1 MRRTLGLRGSVSLV
15 SYRILTR
22 RVGNAV
28 RLAEVIQILIKH
40 GFADVVQRLGLT
52 AGLPSRL
59 LRRFSGAP
67 EPDSAPGTIGA
78 RLREALTELGPTFVK
93 FGQIL
98 STRPELVG
106 NAIATELSV
115 LQDRVPPVP
124 FDQIQDTLERAIGGP
139 IEEVY
144 KDFDKTPV
152 ASASLSQVYRAR
164 LHDGAGVAVKVQR
177 PQVAGVVRSDLNL
190 LRTLAEWVVDHV
202 EDFNWMDPVGT
213 VDEFER
219 SILRELDFT
228 IEASIIERFAED
240 FSDTD
245 LVFVPAVY
253 RDISNREVLVMDW
266 VDGVRIDDIARF
278 PERNCDPER
287 VALNGC
293 EMINRQVFEH
303 RLFHA
308 DPHPGNIF
316 VMRDNVIAF
325 LDFGM
330 VGHLERGDASS
341 MVDLLKAVF
350 EEDAAECVRSLL
362 TLTTSGDV
370 DDRLSLEHEVADF
383 IAFRARAVIGGGRLG
398 ETVETLTEIL
408 HRHQLQ
414 LAPRFSLLLKTL
426 ATIES
431 TARTLDPDLD
441 IIPIMQP
448 YVERIITERY
458 DPRAIATE
466 LQRQGLALVRLGR
479 NLPQDVHD
487 VVSLA
492 RRGKLKVQLEHEE
505 LGKIARVTDRAG
517 SRIAIGIVIAA
528 LILGSSVVLA
538 SGVEHST
545 LAYAGF
551 AAAGAVITLLLASML
566 RTPGN

>member
-1 MRRTLGLRGSVSLV
+1 MAR
-15 SYRILTR
+15 
-22 RVGNAV
+22 
-28 RLAEVIQILIKH
+28 
-40 GFADVVQRLGLT
+40 
-52 AGLPSRL
+52 RL
-59 LRRFSGAP
+59 LGQEEPKSAP
-67 EPDSAPGTIGA
+67 ETIGA
-78 RLREALTELGPTFVK
+78 RLRAALTELGPTFVK

-98 STRPELVG
+98 STRPEIVG
-106 NAIATELSV
+106 NAIAMELSV
-115 LQDRVPPVP
+115 LQDRVPPVS
-124 FDQIQDTLERAIGGP
+124 FKEIEAALERAVGGP
-139 IEEVY
+139 LEEVY
-144 KDFDKTPV
+144 AEFDQTPI

-164 LHDGAGVAVKVQR
+164 LHDGASVAVKVQR
-177 PQVAGVVRSDLNL
+177 PQVYGVVRSDLNL
-190 LRTLAEWVVDHV
+190 LRSIAEWVVEHV
-202 EDFNWMDPVGT
+202 EDFDWMDPVGT

-228 IEASIIERFAED
+228 IEASIIERFAAD
-240 FSDTD
+240 FADTEM
-245 LVFVPAVY
+245 VFVPEVY
-253 RDISNREVLVMDW
+253 RDISNDEILVMDW
-266 VDGVRIDDIARF
+266 VDGIRVDSVDRF
-278 PERNCDPER
+278 PERNCDPKQ
-287 VALNGC
+287 VAAIGC

-330 VGHLERGDASS
+330 VGHLERGDAAS
-341 MVDLLKAVF
+341 MVDLLRSVF
-350 EEDAAECVRSLL
+350 EEDASACVRSLL
-362 TLTTSGDV
+362 MLTTTRDAQDPVG
-370 DDRLSLEHEVADF
+370 LEHEVSDF
-383 IAFRARAVIGGGRLG
+383 IAFRARTVIGGGRLG
-398 ETVETLTEIL
+398 ETIETLTEIL

-414 LAPRFSLLLKTL
+414 LSPRFSLLLKSL

-448 YVERIITERY
+448 YVERIIAERY
-458 DPRAIATE
+458 DPKAIA
-466 LQRQGLALVRLGR
+466 LDMQRQGLAFVRLAR

-487 VVSLA
+487 LVGLA

-538 SGVEHST
+538 SGIGYST
-545 LAYAGF
+545 LAFAGF
-551 AAAGAVITLLLASML
+551 AAAGAVVTLLLASML
-566 RTPGN
+566 RSPGG

>member
-1 MRRTLGLRGSVSLV
+1 MV
-15 SYRILTR
+15 SYRILSR

-28 RLAEVIQILIKH
+28 RLAEVVQILVKH
-40 GFADVVQRLGLT
+40 GFADAIQRLGIS
-52 AGLPSRL
+52 GSLPTRMARRL
-59 LRRFSGAP
+59 LGQEEPKSAP
-67 EPDSAPGTIGA
+67 ETIGA
-78 RLREALTELGPTFVK
+78 RLRAALTELGPTFVK

-98 STRPELVG
+98 STRPEIVG
-106 NAIATELSV
+106 NAIAMELSV
-115 LQDRVPPVP
+115 LQDRVPPVS
-124 FDQIQDTLERAIGGP
+124 FKEIEAALERAVGGP
-139 IEEVY
+139 LEEVY
-144 KDFDKTPV
+144 AEFDQTPI

-164 LHDGAGVAVKVQR
+164 LHDGASVAVKVQR
-177 PQVAGVVRSDLNL
+177 PQVYGVVRSDLNL
-190 LRTLAEWVVDHV
+190 LRSIAEWVVEHV
-202 EDFNWMDPVGT
+202 EDFDWMDPVGT

-228 IEASIIERFAED
+228 IEASIIERFAAD
-240 FSDTD
+240 FADTEM
-245 LVFVPAVY
+245 VFVPEVY
-253 RDISNREVLVMDW
+253 RDISNDEILVMDW
-266 VDGVRIDDIARF
+266 VDGIRVDSVDRF
-278 PERNCDPER
+278 PERNCDPKQ
-287 VALNGC
+287 VAAIGC

-330 VGHLERGDASS
+330 VGHLERGDAAS
-341 MVDLLKAVF
+341 MVDLLRSVF
-350 EEDAAECVRSLL
+350 EEDASACVRSLL
-362 TLTTSGDV
+362 MLTTTRDAQDPVG
-370 DDRLSLEHEVADF
+370 LEHEVSDF
-383 IAFRARAVIGGGRLG
+383 IAFRARTVIGGGRLG
-398 ETVETLTEIL
+398 ETIETLTEIL

-414 LAPRFSLLLKTL
+414 LSPRFSLLLKSL

-448 YVERIITERY
+448 YVERIIAERY
-458 DPRAIATE
+458 DPKAIA
-466 LQRQGLALVRLGR
+466 LDMQRQGLAFVRLAR

-487 VVSLA
+487 LVGLA

-538 SGVEHST
+538 SGIGYST
-545 LAYAGF
+545 LAFAGF
-551 AAAGAVITLLLASML
+551 AAAGAVVTLLLASML
-566 RTPGN
+566 RSPGG

>member
-1 MRRTLGLRGSVSLV
+1 MV
-15 SYRILTR
+15 SYRNLAR

-28 RLAEVIQILIKH
+28 RLAEVVQILVKH
-40 GFADVVQRLGLT
+40 GFADVIQRMGIS
-52 AGLPSRL
+52 GSLPTRVARRL
-59 LRRFSGAP
+59 LGHDEPKSAP
-67 EPDSAPGTIGA
+67 ETIGA
-78 RLREALTELGPTFVK
+78 RLRAALTELGPTFVK

-98 STRPELVG
+98 STRPEIVG
-106 NAIATELSV
+106 NAIAIELSV
-115 LQDRVPPVP
+115 LQDRVPPVS
-124 FDQIQDTLERAIGGP
+124 FKEVEEALARAVGGP
-139 IEEVY
+139 LEEVY
-144 KDFDKTPV
+144 AEFDQTPI

-164 LHDGAGVAVKVQR
+164 LHDGAEVAVKVQR
-177 PQVAGVVRSDLNL
+177 PQVYGVVRSDLNL
-190 LRTLAEWVVDHV
+190 LRSLAEWVVEHV
-202 EDFNWMDPVGT
+202 EDFDWMDPVGT

-228 IEASIIERFAED
+228 IEASIIERFAAD
-240 FSDTD
+240 FADTD
-245 LVFVPAVY
+245 MVFVPEVY
-253 RDISNREVLVMDW
+253 RDISDDSILVMDW
-266 VDGVRIDDIARF
+266 VDGIRVDSVDQF
-278 PERNCDPER
+278 PERNCDPKQ
-287 VALNGC
+287 VAVNGC

-330 VGHLERGDASS
+330 VGHLERGDAAS
-341 MVDLLKAVF
+341 MVDLLRSVF
-350 EEDAAECVRSLL
+350 EEDASACVRALL
-362 TLTTSGDV
+362 MLTTTRDPQDPVG
-370 DDRLSLEHEVADF
+370 LEHEVSDF
-383 IAFRARAVIGGGRLG
+383 IAFRARTVIGGGRLG
-398 ETVETLTEIL
+398 ETIETLTEIL

-414 LAPRFSLLLKTL
+414 LSPRFSLLLKSL

-448 YVERIITERY
+448 YVERIIAERY
-458 DPRAIATE
+458 DPKAIA
-466 LQRQGLALVRLGR
+466 LDMQRQGLAFVRLAR
-479 NLPQDVHD
+479 NLPQDIHD
-487 VVSLA
+487 LVGMA

-538 SGVEHST
+538 SGIGYST
-545 LAYAGF
+545 LAFAGF
-551 AAAGAVITLLLASML
+551 AAAGAVVTLLLASML
-566 RTPGN
+566 RSPGG

>member
-1 MRRTLGLRGSVSLV
+1 MV
-15 SYRILTR
+15 SYRILAR

-28 RLAEVIQILIKH
+28 RLAEVVQILVKH
-40 GFADVVQRLGLT
+40 GFADAIQRLGIS
-52 AGLPSRL
+52 GSLPTRMARRL
-59 LRRFSGAP
+59 LGREEPKSAP
-67 EPDSAPGTIGA
+67 ETIGA
-78 RLREALTELGPTFVK
+78 RLRASLTELGPTFVK

-98 STRPELVG
+98 STRPEIVG
-106 NAIATELSV
+106 NAIAMELSV
-115 LQDRVPPVP
+115 LQDRVPPVS
-124 FDQIQDTLERAIGGP
+124 FKEVEAALERAVGGP
-139 IEEVY
+139 LEEVY
-144 KDFDKTPV
+144 AEFDQTPI

-164 LHDGAGVAVKVQR
+164 LHDGAAVAVKVQR
-177 PQVAGVVRSDLNL
+177 PQVYGVVRSDLNL
-190 LRTLAEWVVDHV
+190 LRSLAEWVVEHV
-202 EDFNWMDPVGT
+202 EDFDWMDPVGT

-228 IEASIIERFAED
+228 IEASIIERFAAD
-240 FSDTD
+240 FADTD
-245 LVFVPAVY
+245 TVFVPEVY
-253 RDISNREVLVMDW
+253 RDISDDSILVMDW
-266 VDGVRIDDIARF
+266 VDGVRIDDINQF
-278 PERNCDPER
+278 PGRNCDPKQ
-287 VALNGC
+287 VAVNGC

-330 VGHLERGDASS
+330 VGHLERGDAAS
-341 MVDLLKAVF
+341 MVDLLRSVF
-350 EEDAAECVRSLL
+350 EEDASACVRSLL
-362 TLTTSGDV
+362 MLTTTPDPQDPVG
-370 DDRLSLEHEVADF
+370 LEHEVSDF
-383 IAFRARAVIGGGRLG
+383 IAFRARTVIGGGRLG
-398 ETVETLTEIL
+398 ETIETLTEIL

-414 LAPRFSLLLKTL
+414 LSPRFSLLLKSL

-431 TARTLDPDLD
+431 TARALDPDLD

-448 YVERIITERY
+448 YVERIIAERY
-458 DPRAIATE
+458 DPKAIAVD
-466 LQRQGLALVRLGR
+466 LQRQGLAFVRLAR

-487 VVSLA
+487 LVGMA

-538 SGVEHST
+538 SGIGYST
-545 LAYAGF
+545 LAFAGF
-551 AAAGAVITLLLASML
+551 AAAGAVVTLLLASML
-566 RTPGN
+566 RSPGG